1 MQLPHE
7 NQVGVLATLRVDRVK
22 VLQMPRK
29 PSRGFSNFACVI
41 ELRPEKCCT
50 YHTLLLLLLVLVLV
64 LVVVVVVVA
73 TTVVVVVAATVVVV
87 VVQDPQ
93 KVFHKPVYD
102 RKSHFGGSRNYCVPI
117 SNDVLAGFSMF
128 SQVRFPHEFALLSGP
143 FSLLPQQKQS
153 R

>member
-1 MQLPHE
+1 M
-7 NQVGVLATLRVDRVK
+7 
-22 VLQMPRK
+22 
-29 PSRGFSNFACVI
+29 
-41 ELRPEKCCT
+41 
-50 YHTLLLLLLVLVLV
+50 

-73 TTVVVVVAATVVVV
+73 TTVVVVAATVVVVVFVV

>member
-1 MQLPHE
+1 M
-7 NQVGVLATLRVDRVK
+7 
-22 VLQMPRK
+22 
-29 PSRGFSNFACVI
+29 
-41 ELRPEKCCT
+41 
-50 YHTLLLLLLVLVLV
+50 

-73 TTVVVVVAATVVVV
+73 TTVVVVAATVVVVVFVVVV